1 MIKTYGLTHIT
12 LKVKD
17 VKRSYQF
24 YHKVFGAEKMYNSE
38 GFIQF
43 QTPGCHDI
51 IVLQEG
57 ERSNGQGNGI
67 VHFGFR
73 LVRAENI
80 EDIVSVVE
88 AAGGQ
93 IKDQGE
99 FEAGEPYVFIYDPD
113 GYEVEIWYE
122 KLSPIHQVSFN

>member
-17 VKRSYQF
+17 VQRSSKF
-24 YHKVFGAEKMYNSE
+24 YHKVFGVQEMYHSE
-38 GFIQF
+38 GFIQV

-51 IVLQEG
+51 IVFEQG
-57 ERSNGQGNGI
+57 EKSNTHHNGI

-73 LVRAENI
+73 LVRPESL
-80 EDIVSVVE
+80 EDIVRVVE
-88 AAGGQ
+88 EAGGQ

-122 KLSPIHQVSFN
+122 KLSPAHIAFN

>member
-17 VKRSYQF
+17 VKRSSNF
-24 YHKVFGAEKMYNSE
+24 YHKVFGAKEMYHSE
-38 GFIQF
+38 GFVQI

-51 IVLQEG
+51 IVFEQG
-57 ERSNGQGNGI
+57 ERTGQSNGI

-73 LVRAENI
+73 LVRPENI
-80 EDIVSVVE
+80 QDIVRVVE
-88 AAGGQ
+88 EAGGQ
-93 IKDQGE
+93 VKDQGE

-113 GYEVEIWYE
+113 GYEVEIWFE
-122 KLSPIHQVSFN
+122 KLSPAHISFN

>member
-24 YHKVFGAEKMYNSE
+24 YHKVFGAKEMYHSE
-38 GFIQF
+38 GFIQI

-51 IVLQEG
+51 IVFEQG
-57 ERSNGQGNGI
+57 ERGTGQGNGI

-73 LVRAENI
+73 LVRPENL
-80 EDIVSVVE
+80 EDIVKVIE
-88 AAGGQ
+88 EAGGTV
-93 IKDQGE
+93 KDQGE
-99 FEAGEPYVFIYDPD
+99 FEAGEPYVFAYDPD

-122 KLSPIHQVSFN
+122 KLSPAHISFN